1 MKKRSTLYII
11 ILFLITISSNHNP
24 IYASDNLTASFTASI
39 SEDPDKDEIIQVL
52 KNKHKAEKSDAKI
65 TKDIIESLEKKDAD
79 DNDKNS
85 FLGVQ
90 YYDDDFLKLLFRFSF
105 NLLAIIII
113 VRMIY
118 YPIAKRKD
126 YLFTYIMI
134 SILVFFICFTLK
146 KFELGLGMA
155 LGLFAI
161 FGIIRYRTD
170 PIPIKEMTYLFIVI
184 GISVINALSNKKMS
198 YAELMLT
205 NTIIIFATY
214 GMERLWLLRHES
226 RKVITYEKIDMIV
239 PENHETLKTDL
250 EQRTG
255 LSISRFEIG
264 KINFLNDTVQ
274 IFIYYYK
281 DDQTGN
287 FKDEGISNEN

>member
-1 MKKRSTLYII
+1 MNNRSLIYIII
-11 ILFLITISSNHNP
+11 ILFTSFNTNLKL
-24 IYASDNLTASFTASI
+24 IYASENTILSTQSL
-39 SEDPDKDEIIQVL
+39 SENANDEEIVQAL
-52 KNKHKAEKSDAKI
+52 KSKHKIEKSNAKV
-65 TKDIIESLEKKDAD
+65 TKDVIETLEKKEA
-79 DNDKNS
+79 KTEKEKS
-85 FLGVQ
+85 EFLGVQ

-105 NLLAIIII
+105 NLFAILII

-198 YAELMLT
+198 YAELLLT

-239 PENHETLKTDL
+239 PENHPKLKEDL
-250 EQRTG
+250 EKRTG
-255 LSISRFEIG
+255 LLINRFEIG

-281 DDQTGN
+281 DDQDGD
-287 FKDEGISNEN
+287 FKDEGIANEG